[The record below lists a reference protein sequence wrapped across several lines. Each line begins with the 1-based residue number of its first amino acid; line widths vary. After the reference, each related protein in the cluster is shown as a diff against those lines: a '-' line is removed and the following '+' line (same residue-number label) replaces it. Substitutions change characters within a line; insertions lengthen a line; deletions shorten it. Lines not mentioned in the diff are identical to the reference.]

1 MDLKS
6 KEIRHG
12 LIYIGTAL
20 LGIWVLMNQV
30 AILMFLKLILSVI
43 SPFIWGL
50 AMAFVF
56 NAPMRNIENTL
67 FKSKFFLSKLPKKT
81 HRALSYLITLILI
94 TAVVTAV
101 IFTVVPALTKTFID
115 FINAVPQA
123 ITDLENWIKREVK
136 LETDIGLWLNSINF
150 DWEVVKQNVITFAQN
165 SVQSWLNSS
174 LILASGVF
182 NAFITLFIAF
192 VFSIYVLLSKERLS
206 AQIRSVLTAYVK
218 PARIEKIYK
227 VGRQANEIFSSF
239 VYGQVVEAVIIGV
252 IFFFVL
258 NLLGF
263 PYVILI
269 STLIAFTALI
279 PMVGA
284 LLALG
289 IGMILVATV
298 NPVQALWFFVVFQV
312 TQQLENNLIYPYVVG
327 KHIGLPAMWVLVA
340 ITIGGS
346 LFGLLG
352 IVLSIPV
359 FTLGYVLF
367 KEQVKE
373 RLDKQKQMTDQEV

>member
-12 LIYIGTAL
+12 LIYIGAAL

-174 LILASGVF
+174 LILVSGVF

-373 RLDKQKQMTDQEV
+373 RLDKQKQMTDQKA

>member
-218 PARIEKIYK
+218 LARIEKIYK